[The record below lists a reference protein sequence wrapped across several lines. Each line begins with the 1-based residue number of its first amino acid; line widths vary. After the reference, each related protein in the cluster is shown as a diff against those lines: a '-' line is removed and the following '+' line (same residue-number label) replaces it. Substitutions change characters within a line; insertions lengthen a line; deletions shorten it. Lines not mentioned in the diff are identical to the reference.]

1 MLVAYF
7 AAAAAAAYAPP
18 LDPAASGQIQC
29 YVPDTARKTCSSM
42 AYYVARDD
50 GSFDNRAVVLIN
62 KAPAVTLETTTR
74 VGIKNGA
81 VCGALRAEDIA
92 AGKVSV
98 SGRVMTPEEAS
109 PVLNSITQALGGVI
123 GHEICTAFVP
133 DASGKLTAQA
143 SMDGT
148 RQAEQDQP
156 VLWVA
161 PSDGYTVAP

>member
-1 MLVAYF
+1 MLLALL
-7 AAAAAAAYAPP
+7 AAASAAYAAP
-18 LDPAASGQIQC
+18 LTPAADGQVQC

-50 GSFDNRAVVLIN
+50 GSFDNRAIVLIN
-62 KAPAVTLETTTR
+62 KSPAVTLETTTR
-74 VGIKNGA
+74 VTIRDGA

-92 AGKVSV
+92 AGKITAG
-98 SGRVMTPEEAS
+98 GRVMTSDEAG
-109 PVLNSITQALGGVI
+109 PVLNSISQALTNVF
-123 GHEICTAFVP
+123 GHEICTVFAP

-143 SMDGT
+143 TMDGK

-156 VLWVA
+156 VLWVS

>member
-1 MLVAYF
+1 MFLAVI
-7 AAAAAAAYAPP
+7 AAASAAYAAP
-18 LDPAASGQIQC
+18 LTPAATGQIQC
-29 YVPDTARKTCSSM
+29 YVPDTAKKTCASM

-62 KAPAVTLETTTR
+62 KAPAVTLDTTTR
-74 VGIKNGA
+74 VTIKNGA

-92 AGKVSV
+92 AGKVTAG
-98 SGRVMTPEEAS
+98 GRTMTADEAS
-109 PVLNSITQALGGVI
+109 PVLNSITQALTPVI

-143 SMDGT
+143 TMDGQ

-156 VLWVA
+156 VLWVS